1 MTKIRIARLAAA
13 AVGALLVSG
22 AVVAITAYAAGVPM
36 PQFAAS
42 PSPSAKPQN
51 PAAQQYCQA
60 YLNHFAKDLNKS
72 TTTQAQADKVT
83 QMAQN
88 GPIPGWNGMPHKA
101 TKARTAA
108 G

>member
-51 PAAQQYCQA
+51 PAAQQY
-60 YLNHFAKDLNKS
+60 LPTPSDLEAEVARLRREVDELRK
-72 TTTQAQADKVT
+72 
-83 QMAQN
+83 
-88 GPIPGWNGMPHKA
+88 GPSS
-101 TKARTAA
+101 
-108 G
+108 